1 MALPKLNDTP
11 KYSLIIPSS
20 GQEVRFRPFL
30 VKEEKVMLMALE
42 SKDQK
47 QQLGSIVD
55 TISAC
60 VQDPID
66 TNKLTTFDVEYM
78 FTKIRARSVG
88 ETARVSVKCE
98 ECEHENEV
106 VINVDTI
113 DLKIPQVE
121 SLIRLDDNISIE
133 MGYPSYKNVMNTAT
147 KEMTDAE
154 QVFNILSHSL
164 VAVVTENER
173 IDLKNETKDE
183 ILKFI
188 DSMDAV
194 QFSKI
199 REYVESMPSLKHDIS
214 FVCEKCD
221 HENSPTLEG
230 IQNFF

>member
-30 VKEEKVMLMALE
+30 VKEEKVMLIALE

-88 ETARVSVKCE
+88 ETAKVEIKCE
-98 ECEHENEV
+98 ECEDLNEV

-113 DLKIPQVE
+113 DVKVPKVE
-121 SLIRLDDNISIE
+121 SLIQLDANISIE

-164 VAVVTENER
+164 VAVVTEDER
-173 IDLKNETKDE
+173 IDLKNETEEE

-194 QFSKI
+194 QFSKV
-199 REYVESMPSLKHDIS
+199 REYVEGMPSLKHDIA